1 VSEQSQAPA
10 IYVLAGTNGAGKTS
24 IIGAMFLKQ
33 GVPYFNPD
41 EATKKILA
49 ANQGITLDEAN
60 SAAWHQGTRLLQRA
74 IDERLDFAFETTL
87 GGRTITKMLDSALSE
102 GFDVRI
108 WYVGLNSPDLHIAR
122 VKSRVAKGGHDIPSE
137 KIRDRY
143 DQSRYN
149 LIQLLPKLTE
159 LRVYDNSEDAD
170 PSTGVAPEPK
180 LILHLDRQSIVE
192 VCDLRNTPEWTKAI
206 LAAAIKLQT

>member
-180 LILHLDRQSIVE
+180 LILHLDHGRIVE
-192 VCDLRNTPEWTKAI
+192 VCDLRKAPEWTKAI